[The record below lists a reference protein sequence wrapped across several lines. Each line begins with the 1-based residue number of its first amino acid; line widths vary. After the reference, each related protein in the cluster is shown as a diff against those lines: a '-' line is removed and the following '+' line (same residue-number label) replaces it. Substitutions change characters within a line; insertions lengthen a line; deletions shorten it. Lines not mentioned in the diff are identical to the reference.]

1 MFIPCDSVDLPNC
14 SQYTLILPSSS
25 VQNVGQLAVDLLI
38 STMDCQLI
46 GYWHHS
52 CLLPVVGHDTSCNQ
66 QDNKNCHNQLLTPS
80 QVYMSRTQKYVFMQI
95 RSPVISGGAA
105 TFCADLVK
113 WISQKGFHRV
123 VLATSCYIHEKI
135 NTSIGSGFRYLTS
148 RAACELRDRLE
159 NNCSWVG
166 LEECPSTIGNSN
178 NGVVDQS
185 DTVLIAGGGFAKKF
199 FLECNKE
206 NIPLIVIISLCTEGN
221 AIEMALRLDSHLNDW
236 LQFLPHHQQQS
247 SVHPEQ
253 GLLAPWIMPKSWEVL
268 LNRHVPS
275 DLY

>member
-1 MFIPCDSVDLPNC
+1 
-14 SQYTLILPSSS
+14 
-25 VQNVGQLAVDLLI
+25 
-38 STMDCQLI
+38 MDCQLI

-166 LEECPSTIGNSN
+166 LEECPSTIGN
-178 NGVVDQS
+178 
-185 DTVLIAGGGFAKKF
+185 
-199 FLECNKE
+199 NKE